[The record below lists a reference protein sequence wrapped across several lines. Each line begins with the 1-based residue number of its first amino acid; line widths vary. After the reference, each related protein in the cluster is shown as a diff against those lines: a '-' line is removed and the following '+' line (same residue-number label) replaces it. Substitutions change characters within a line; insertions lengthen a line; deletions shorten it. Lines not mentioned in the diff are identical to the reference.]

1 MTRSTGNYDMGS
13 LYVEGDT
20 WRIIGPT
27 EPGPQRYGTGGEVA
41 VWTSRDSGVIWTKAR
56 DVTQGSQFN
65 HTYVRRPVDAQRDFY
80 AFWADGDPDKFS
92 PSHLYF
98 TNHGG
103 DRVWRLPYDMSE
115 DFAKPERVHAPK
127 GDQ

>member
-1 MTRSTGNYDMGS
+1 
-13 LYVEGDT
+13 
-20 WRIIGPT
+20 
-27 EPGPQRYGTGGEVA
+27 
-41 VWTSRDSGVIWTKAR
+41 
-56 DVTQGSQFN
+56 VTQGSQFN
-65 HTYVRRPVDAQRDFY
+65 HTYVRRPVDAQPDFY
-80 AFWADGDPDKFS
+80 AFWADGDPDRFS